1 MYASL
6 EVISSQ
12 CIPCLNLVLSVVQN
26 ILAIQCNPM
35 LQSGGAKWQ
44 GAHCL
49 AATNCKRSTFSPLSL
64 SLSPLPPSPSLPP
77 SLSLSNSVA
86 FVLPLNNWLI
96 AKEIGKQMELETI
109 LRKRRADF
117 WVSLLTGNYTSKTH
131 LLLQRSPLPKSPKQ
145 MASFPENSVLSFY
158 IESWLSL

>member
-12 CIPCLNLVLSVVQN
+12 RIPCLNLFLSVAQD
-26 ILAIQCNPM
+26 ILVIQCISM
-35 LQSGGAKWQ
+35 LQSGGAKRQ

-49 AATNCKRSTFSPLSL
+49 AATNCKHSTFSPLSL
-64 SLSPLPPSPSLPP
+64 SL
-77 SLSLSNSVA
+77 NSV
-86 FVLPLNNWLI
+86 VSVPPLNNWLI